1 MVRVCIDGRTMN
13 SVTESIHVH
22 LPSCEEVM
30 QQLPQT
36 LRHGRP
42 ANSADRARYCNV
54 CDFEMGFHGMR
65 YKPGLSRELTGF
77 STHRGNF
84 QWRTCSMGSQSS
96 PAVYVAMVND
106 CLSRYGICAGDR
118 KDPAKRGPEADELQR
133 IFSSKT
139 EEYGDWEYKDDEI
152 SELGSKIEE
161 VYQ

>member
-1 MVRVCIDGRTMN
+1 MFRSLGLLLNEKKCVVVGVGAHGVRWFG
-13 SVTESIHVH
+13 
-22 LPSCEEVM
+22 
-30 QQLPQT
+30 PQ
-36 LRHGRP
+36 RRSGAVRCWYP
-42 ANSADRARYCNV
+42 
-54 CDFEMGFHGMR
+54 
-65 YKPGLSRELTGF
+65 GF

-139 EEYGDWEYKDDEI
+139 EEYGDCRVYSTLQFLIMSLI
-152 SELGSKIEE
+152 SRHTVS
-161 VYQ
+161 